1 MRLTTQNGQ
10 LDLPKD
16 FAMTMRRTNPFL
28 SEEGD
33 ASLPCT
39 LPASENNKR
48 VLKHTERID
57 RSTRHTNKI
66 AASLQCGPITK
77 HGQLIID
84 TVHRLDGIDVSFAIE
99 NSDLYSQFKDKTL
112 KEIFREANN
121 GTGYKRTDYNSIAN
135 WMTYLNG
142 IYRGDLSDPDFTIFP
157 VAIAAYEENDKKVY
171 QTNNEIGGQGVLVW
185 QKRTVREGDVNMMV
199 PDGYGISPFLYLHR
213 LVALVFSVL
222 GYSVTANC
230 FAVSPYSKLVVLN
243 NSSDTLVK
251 PVINYADLSP
261 NCKLSE
267 FLDFLLKKFHAQA
280 AIDSTAKTVRI
291 AFMEDLVAATPTE
304 DITDR
309 VNGDMTLAIAPT
321 SRVVLSSKTDIEDAA
336 AAEET
341 FDKLM
346 EKYGFFVGLNENDFG
361 KIGTSQQPYFDCLV
375 LRKAT
380 GEFFVLERDM
390 SNGQQ
395 TQRRLGTNYFTY
407 DRRNSDESEQFA
419 SDDSMPPM
427 VAIGKT
433 GLQTI
438 VPFIGER
445 RHFHTSYL
453 GSETDMEQEI
463 MIVQEYSGLATAL
476 ARGGTT
482 QKHVP
487 LPASPYETVLQF
499 ALDPYELYKKFW
511 KRYNEMLL
519 NNKVTL
525 SGTVEYS
532 LTELMQLDM
541 VNPKM
546 FRNQVLIP
554 EAMEATLSGKVS
566 NGESSFILAKG
577 YEDGIAD
584 TDIQPG
590 TVNRLKWVYS
600 TSADQHAEEWWLNNE
615 SQIVADLERLMQDPE
630 LRVEYRGYSL
640 QFTDDLPDAF
650 IGPPLESGQTSASV
664 VRIAKIRYHVFYALS
679 GDPDNWHEDPAIHE
693 EAATSITIS
702 FTAVAY

>member
-48 VLKHTERID
+48 VLQHTERID

-121 GTGYKRTDYNSIAN
+121 GTGYKRTDFDSIYY

-142 IYRGDLSDPDFTIFP
+142 IYRGDISDPDFTIFP
-157 VAIAAYEENDKKVY
+157 VAIAAYEENDERVY
-171 QTNNEIGGQGVLVW
+171 QTNNEISSGVLVW

-419 SDDSMPPM
+419 ADDSMPPM

-433 GLQTI
+433 GSQTI

-463 MIVQEYSGLATAL
+463 MIVQEYSGLGTAL

-541 VNPKM
+541 VSPKM

-590 TVNRLKWVYS
+590 TVKRLKWVFH
-600 TSADQHAEEWWLNNE
+600 DNQREFVEEWWRLNE
-615 SQIVADLERLMQDPE
+615 DDIVRQIEMTAHNQ
-630 LRVEYRGYSL
+630 VEEIGIYDY
-640 QFTDDLPDAF
+640 QFNFVDDLPDAY
-650 IGPPLESGQTSASV
+650 IGPPIKAGQQSATITRHANIIVHLKYKLENDG
-664 VRIAKIRYHVFYALS
+664 
-679 GDPDNWHEDPAIHE
+679 HEYNHSEQILNQLVE
-693 EAATSITIS
+693 IY
-702 FTAVAY
+702 FTATAY

>member
-48 VLKHTERID
+48 VLEHTERID

-121 GTGYKRTDYNSIAN
+121 GTGYKRTNFDSIYY

-142 IYRGDLSDPDFTIFP
+142 IYRGDISDPDFTIFP

-222 GYSVTANC
+222 GYTVTANC

-419 SDDSMPPM
+419 ADDSMPPM

-433 GLQTI
+433 GSQTI

-463 MIVQEYSGLATAL
+463 MIVQEYSGLGTAL

-487 LPASPYETVLQF
+487 LSASPYETVLQF

-590 TVNRLKWVYS
+590 TVKRLKWVFH
-600 TSADQHAEEWWLNNE
+600 DNQREFVEEWWRLNE
-615 SQIVADLERLMQDPE
+615 DDIVRQIEMTAHNQ
-630 LRVEYRGYSL
+630 VEEIGIYDY
-640 QFTDDLPDAF
+640 QFNFVDDLPDAY
-650 IGPPLESGQTSASV
+650 IGPPIEAGQQSATITRHANIIVHLKYKLENDG
-664 VRIAKIRYHVFYALS
+664 
-679 GDPDNWHEDPAIHE
+679 HEYNHSEQILNQLVE
-693 EAATSITIS
+693 IY
-702 FTAVAY
+702 FTATAY

>member
-48 VLKHTERID
+48 VLEHTERID

-142 IYRGDLSDPDFTIFP
+142 IYRGDISDPDFTIFP

-185 QKRTVREGDVNMMV
+185 QKRTVREGDINMMV

-222 GYSVTANC
+222 GYTVTANC

-419 SDDSMPPM
+419 ADDSMPPM

-433 GLQTI
+433 GSQTI

-487 LPASPYETVLQF
+487 LPASPYETTLQF

-590 TVNRLKWVYS
+590 TVKRLKWVFHDNQS
-600 TSADQHAEEWWLNNE
+600 EFVNEWFGLNKDDIIRQIEMTAHNQVEE
-615 SQIVADLERLMQDPE
+615 IGIYD
-630 LRVEYRGYSL
+630 Y
-640 QFTDDLPDAF
+640 QFNFVDDLPDAY
-650 IGPPLESGQTSASV
+650 IGPPIEAGQQSATITRHADIIVNLKYKLENDG
-664 VRIAKIRYHVFYALS
+664 
-679 GDPDNWHEDPAIHE
+679 HEYNHSEQILNQLVE
-693 EAATSITIS
+693 IY
-702 FTAVAY
+702 FTATAY

>member
-48 VLKHTERID
+48 VLQHTERID

-135 WMTYLNG
+135 WMDYLNE
-142 IYRGDLSDPDFTIFP
+142 IYQGDDADPDFTIFP

-171 QTNNEIGGQGVLVW
+171 QTNNEISSGVLVW

-222 GYSVTANC
+222 GYTVTANC

-419 SDDSMPPM
+419 ADDSMPPM

-433 GLQTI
+433 GSQTI

-566 NGESSFILAKG
+566 NGESSFILAKR

-590 TVNRLKWVYS
+590 TVKRLKWVFHDNQS
-600 TSADQHAEEWWLNNE
+600 EFVNEWFGLNKDDIIRQIEMTAHNQVEE
-615 SQIVADLERLMQDPE
+615 IGIYD
-630 LRVEYRGYSL
+630 Y
-640 QFTDDLPDAF
+640 QFNFVDDLPDAY
-650 IGPPLESGQTSASV
+650 IGPPIEAGQQSATITRHADIIVNLKYKLENDG
-664 VRIAKIRYHVFYALS
+664 
-679 GDPDNWHEDPAIHE
+679 HEYNHSEQILNQLVE
-693 EAATSITIS
+693 IY
-702 FTAVAY
+702 FTATAY

>member
-1 MRLTTQNGQ
+1 MLQ
-10 LDLPKD
+10 
-16 FAMTMRRTNPFL
+16 
-28 SEEGD
+28 
-33 ASLPCT
+33 
-39 LPASENNKR
+39 
-48 VLKHTERID
+48 HTERID

-171 QTNNEIGGQGVLVW
+171 QTNNEISSGVLVW

-213 LVALVFSVL
+213 LLALVFSVL

-419 SDDSMPPM
+419 ADDSMPPM

-433 GLQTI
+433 GSQTI

-590 TVNRLKWVYS
+590 TVNRLKWVFH
-600 TSADQHAEEWWLNNE
+600 DNQREFVEEWWRLNE
-615 SQIVADLERLMQDPE
+615 DDIVRQIEMTAHNQ
-630 LRVEYRGYSL
+630 VEEIGIYDY
-640 QFTDDLPDAF
+640 QFNFVDDLPDAY
-650 IGPPLESGQTSASV
+650 IGPPIEAGQQSATITRHADIIVNLKYKLENDG
-664 VRIAKIRYHVFYALS
+664 
-679 GDPDNWHEDPAIHE
+679 HEYNHSEQILNQLVE
-693 EAATSITIS
+693 IY
-702 FTAVAY
+702 FTATAY

>member
-48 VLKHTERID
+48 VLQHTERID

-121 GTGYKRTDYNSIAN
+121 GTGCKRTDFDSIAN
-135 WMTYLNG
+135 WMDYLNE
-142 IYRGDLSDPDFTIFP
+142 IYQGDDADPDFTIFP
-157 VAIAAYEENDKKVY
+157 VAIAAYEENGERVY
-171 QTNNEIGGQGVLVW
+171 QTNNEISGQGVLVW
-185 QKRTVREGDVNMMV
+185 QKRTVREGDINMMV

-222 GYSVTANC
+222 GYTVTANC

-336 AAEET
+336 SAEET

-419 SDDSMPPM
+419 ADDSMPPM

-433 GLQTI
+433 GSQTI

-453 GSETDMEQEI
+453 GSDTDMEQEI

-487 LPASPYETVLQF
+487 LPASPYETTLQF

-590 TVNRLKWVYS
+590 TVKRLKWVFFDAAQRHNS
-600 TSADQHAEEWWLNNE
+600 EWWEMNKQRLYDE
-615 SQIVADLERLMQDPE
+615 IRIAVGASVIVNPPVLE
-630 LRVEYRGYSL
+630 VEYN
-640 QFTDDLPDAF
+640 DDMPDTF
-650 IGPPLESGQTSASV
+650 LGPPLEVGQESV
-664 VRIAKIRYHVFYALS
+664 RVTRMANFTYEIWYMPPGQVTPAKY
-679 GDPDNWHEDPAIHE
+679 GE
-693 EAATSITIS
+693 EYETDVQLELY

>member
-48 VLKHTERID
+48 VLEHTERID

-121 GTGYKRTDYNSIAN
+121 GTGYKRTDFDSIYY

-142 IYRGDLSDPDFTIFP
+142 IYRGDISDPDFTIFP

-185 QKRTVREGDVNMMV
+185 QKRTVREGDINMMV

-380 GEFFVLERDM
+380 GEFLVLERDM

-419 SDDSMPPM
+419 ADDSMPPM

-433 GLQTI
+433 GSQTI

-463 MIVQEYSGLATAL
+463 MIVQEYSGLGTAL

-487 LPASPYETVLQF
+487 LPASPYETTLQF

-590 TVNRLKWVYS
+590 TVNRLKWVFH
-600 TSADQHAEEWWLNNE
+600 DNQREFVDEWWRLNE
-615 SQIVADLERLMQDPE
+615 DDIVRQIEMTAHNQ
-630 LRVEYRGYSL
+630 VEEIGIYDY
-640 QFTDDLPDAF
+640 QFNFVDDLPDAY
-650 IGPPLESGQTSASV
+650 IGPPIEAGQQSATITRHADIIVNLKYKLENDG
-664 VRIAKIRYHVFYALS
+664 
-679 GDPDNWHEDPAIHE
+679 HEYNHSEQILNQLVE
-693 EAATSITIS
+693 IY
-702 FTAVAY
+702 FTATAY

>member
-48 VLKHTERID
+48 VLEHTERID

-121 GTGYKRTDYNSIAN
+121 GTGYKRTDFDSIYY

-142 IYRGDLSDPDFTIFP
+142 IYRGDISDPDFTIFP
-157 VAIAAYEENDKKVY
+157 VAIAAYEENDERVY

-185 QKRTVREGDVNMMV
+185 QKRTVREGDINMMV

-419 SDDSMPPM
+419 ADDSMPPM

-433 GLQTI
+433 GPQTI

-487 LPASPYETVLQF
+487 LPASPYETTLQF

-577 YEDGIAD
+577 YEDGITD

-590 TVNRLKWVYS
+590 TVKRLKWVFHDNQREFVEDWWRLNEGDIVLQIEM
-600 TSADQHAEEWWLNNE
+600 TAHNQVEE
-615 SQIVADLERLMQDPE
+615 IGIYD
-630 LRVEYRGYSL
+630 Y
-640 QFTDDLPDAF
+640 QFNFVDDLPDAY
-650 IGPPLESGQTSASV
+650 IGPPIEAGQQSATITRHANIIVYLKYKLENDG
-664 VRIAKIRYHVFYALS
+664 
-679 GDPDNWHEDPAIHE
+679 HEYNHSEQILNQLVE
-693 EAATSITIS
+693 IY
-702 FTAVAY
+702 FTATAY